1 MEFSFWWA
9 CVFMGMYSVFY
20 CLVFHFIEVRFIVLG
35 NNAFYIFG
43 AVIANFDIISV
54 ENTVKFMIFW
64 EVVI

>member
-20 CLVFHFIEVRFIVLG
+20 CLVFHFIEVRF
-35 NNAFYIFG
+35 NAFYIFG
-43 AVIANFDIISV
+43 AAIANFDIISV

>member
-1 MEFSFWWA
+1 
-9 CVFMGMYSVFY
+9 MGMYSVFS

-43 AVIANFDIISV
+43 AAIANFDIISV